1 MKRSI
6 LFYISGH
13 GLGHSSRCCEVI
25 RKMQRMAPQYRYLI
39 RTPAPRWFFD
49 VSLGD
54 GFEQFACQLDIG
66 VVQKDSLHLEE
77 EKTLEAYAS
86 LLKRKESLIGEELSF
101 LRGHDVALVVGDI
114 PPLSFEIAE
123 MGGVKGVAI
132 ANFSWDWIYA
142 PYVEKFPF
150 FRHLIEEIRSSYRHA
165 HTLLRLPL
173 HGDLSVF
180 SQIVDIPL
188 IARKSQKRP
197 KETREILGLP
207 LDRKIVL
214 MSFGGHGVQDI
225 HLLPLK
231 KLDDVL
237 FVTDDAS
244 KAVLP
249 NIFMLRPSLLNSR
262 GLRYEDLVRASD
274 VVVTKPGYGIVAEC
288 IANQTPIL
296 YTSRGDFPEY
306 EVLVKGME
314 RYLNTSYLSLEE
326 FLAGRWEK
334 QLVSLLS
341 EEKKF
346 VEEDVSGAFQAAR
359 YLCALLA

>member
-25 RKMQRMAPQYRYLI
+25 REMQRMAPNCRYLV
-39 RTPAPRWFFD
+39 RTPAPKWFFD
-49 VSLGD
+49 ITLED
-54 GFEQFACQLDIG
+54 GFEYFACQLDIG

-86 LLKRKESLIGEELSF
+86 LLERKEALVEEELSF
-101 LRGHDVALVVGDI
+101 LRGHGVSLVVGDI

-123 MGGVKGVAI
+123 MGGVQGVAI
-132 ANFSWDWIYA
+132 SNFSWDWIYA
-142 PYVEKFPF
+142 PYVKMFPF
-150 FRHLIEEIRSSYRHA
+150 FDHLIEEIRSSYRYA

-180 SQIVDIPL
+180 PRIVDIPL
-188 IARKSQKRP
+188 IARKSQKEP
-197 KETREILGLP
+197 QETRELLGLP
-207 LDRKIVL
+207 LDKKIVL

-231 KLDDVL
+231 NLDDIL

-244 KAVLP
+244 KAVIP
-249 NIFMLRPSLLNSR
+249 NIFLLNPSFFSSQ

-274 VVVTKPGYGIVAEC
+274 VVATKPGYGIVAEC
-288 IANQTPIL
+288 IANQTSIL

-314 RYLNTSYLSLEE
+314 KSLNTRYLSLED
-326 FLAGRWEK
+326 FLAGKWEK
-334 QLVSLLS
+334 QLFSLLS
-341 EEKKF
+341 EEKKIN
-346 VEEDVSGAFQAAR
+346 EEDVSGAFQAAR
-359 YLCALLA
+359 YLCALLK